1 MEYKFA
7 EYKAKELVRGELK
20 LGGENN
26 AGERID
32 VNNKYIERG
41 GRAVLPVMGEFHFS
55 RCRAEDW
62 HEELS
67 KMKAGGITV
76 VSAYVIW
83 IYHEETEG
91 LVNFYDEDL
100 DLRGF
105 LLECKK
111 VGLEVMLR
119 IGPWCHGEVRNGGF
133 PDWLM
138 NKPYRLRENNDGYLN
153 QVRRWYG
160 NIAGQVGGMLYK
172 DGGPIIGIQIEN
184 ELCDDAEHLKTLKN
198 IAIEC
203 GIVAPIYTVTGW
215 NSVTGARIPVYEVL
229 PVFGGYCDAPWEA
242 DLKRIAPS
250 THYSFNQMRN
260 DAAIGKD
267 LIAEAADDGWQL
279 PYEKY
284 PFATCEL
291 GGGLMNTHHRRYI
304 IDGMDIY
311 TLSLVKL
318 GSGNNLIGYY
328 MYHGGTNKIGEY
340 SSLQESVITGY
351 PNDYPILSY
360 DFQAPISEYGEI
372 REHYR
377 LLNLLHMFV
386 NCFGETLAPMEAVD
400 ALSQPD
406 GDSGLR
412 YAMRT
417 NGRSGFVFV
426 NHYRRLGKLE
436 DITGAVI
443 DTGSVKF
450 PEIDVCGDISFFM
463 PFNMDINGRN
473 MEYATAQPLCRVGN
487 KYFFAEIPGIRAEY
501 GIEDASDIITLSWEE
516 ARYTRLLGGEL
527 YIGNGCDLYETGEGD
542 IISAE
547 NRPYSYRH
555 WTGNGFEEIH
565 IRLPY
570 TEPEIRTEITKAPDF
585 ERPYEYEL
593 NIGGG
598 RKIVWSRVTVKGTQG
613 FVDIEVP
620 ECDVM
625 QLYIDGRLAA
635 DNYYY
640 GKPWRLPAKMLNNRE
655 CYMAYSELRNDC
667 YREF

>member
-1 MEYKFA
+1 
-7 EYKAKELVRGELK
+7 
-20 LGGENN
+20 
-26 AGERID
+26 
-32 VNNKYIERG
+32 
-41 GRAVLPVMGEFHFS
+41 
-55 RCRAEDW
+55 
-62 HEELS
+62 
-67 KMKAGGITV
+67 
-76 VSAYVIW
+76 
-83 IYHEETEG
+83 
-91 LVNFYDEDL
+91 
-100 DLRGF
+100 
-105 LLECKK
+105 
-111 VGLEVMLR
+111 
-119 IGPWCHGEVRNGGF
+119 
-133 PDWLM
+133 
-138 NKPYRLRENNDGYLN
+138 
-153 QVRRWYG
+153 
-160 NIAGQVGGMLYK
+160 
-172 DGGPIIGIQIEN
+172 
-184 ELCDDAEHLKTLKN
+184 
-198 IAIEC
+198 
-203 GIVAPIYTVTGW
+203 
-215 NSVTGARIPVYEVL
+215 
-229 PVFGGYCDAPWEA
+229 
-242 DLKRIAPS
+242 
-250 THYSFNQMRN
+250 
-260 DAAIGKD
+260 
-267 LIAEAADDGWQL
+267 
-279 PYEKY
+279 
-284 PFATCEL
+284 
-291 GGGLMNTHHRRYI
+291 
-304 IDGMDIY
+304 
-311 TLSLVKL
+311 
-318 GSGNNLIGYY
+318 
-328 MYHGGTNKIGEY
+328 
-340 SSLQESVITGY
+340 
-351 PNDYPILSY
+351 
-360 DFQAPISEYGEI
+360 
-372 REHYR
+372 
-377 LLNLLHMFV
+377 MFV